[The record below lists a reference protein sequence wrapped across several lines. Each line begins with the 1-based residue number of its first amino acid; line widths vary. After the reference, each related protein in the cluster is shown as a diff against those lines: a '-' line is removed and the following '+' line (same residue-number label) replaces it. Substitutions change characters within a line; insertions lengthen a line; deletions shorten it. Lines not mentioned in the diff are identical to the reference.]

1 MQIYPKQA
9 SFRLACCVV
18 LVASGFAAHERDG
31 IAQETLK
38 TIRPPSV
45 PLVACD
51 PYFSIWSPADRL
63 TDAGTVHWT
72 GKPNTLTSL
81 IRIDGQAFR
90 LMGTQPNDLPPLE
103 QQSLSV
109 LPTRTIYKFA
119 GAGMQVVLTFMTPS
133 LPEEVELV
141 ARPVTY
147 LAWRVSATDGK
158 SHAVAI
164 YFDDSAE
171 LVVNEPSQ
179 QVTWSVVPEKFG
191 DVQALWMGSVEQP
204 ILAKRGDDLRIDW
217 GYLYTAAPT
226 AEGTTLAYVPKS
238 GRALFACT
246 GRTETAKDFA
256 PPKSA
261 SDAAVASVVFD
272 LGNVYATPV
281 ERTLMLAY
289 DDVYGLQYFGKNLRS
304 YWRRNGAKAR
314 DLIERAAREYP
325 ELAKRCAAF
334 DEELTTDLRQAGG
347 NDYALLGALAYRQ
360 CWAGNKIVADDNGQP
375 LMFIKENFS
384 NGCIGTVDV
393 IYPMAPQALV
403 FSSSL
408 TKAMLVPIL
417 DYGMSARWK
426 FPFAPHDLGTY
437 PQANG
442 QVYGGGERTEENQM
456 PVEESGNLLIIV
468 TALAKMEG
476 NADFAAKYWSALQK
490 WAAYLKDRGFDPE
503 NQLCTD
509 DFVGHLAHNVN
520 LSAKSIVALGGFAEL
535 CRMRGLNDEA
545 AKYRQLAEKF
555 AARWAKEALENDH
568 YRLAFDQPNTW
579 SQKYNLIW
587 DRLLGLRL
595 FPPEITRREM
605 DFYRKKQQE
614 YGLALDNRK
623 PYTKLDWTIWTA
635 SLTSDQS
642 DFEALVAPVVHF
654 LDRTP
659 DRVPMTDWYFVD
671 NGKKAGFQAR
681 PVVGGVFV
689 RLLDDPA
696 VWKKWSNRDRK
707 KAEGWAAQPL
717 PQRVH

>member
-1 MQIYPKQA
+1 MFVHWKQM
-9 SFRLACCVV
+9 FWTLACYGVV
-18 LVASGFAAHERDG
+18 AA
-31 IAQETLK
+31 IAAGGRETAAEEALK
-38 TIRPPSV
+38 AIRPPSV

-51 PYFSIWSPADRL
+51 PYFSVWSPADRL

-81 IRIDGQAFR
+81 IRIDGKAFR
-90 LMGTQPNDLPPLE
+90 LMGTQPTDVPPLE

-109 LPTRTIYKFA
+109 LPTRTIYTFA
-119 GAGMQVVLTFMTPS
+119 GAGVQVVLTFMTPS

-147 LAWRVSATDGK
+147 LTWRVSAIDGK

-164 YFDDSAE
+164 YFDDSSQ
-171 LVVNEPSQ
+171 LVVNELSQ
-179 QVTWSVVPEKFG
+179 QVTWSATPEKFG
-191 DVQALWMGSVEQP
+191 DVQAIRIGSVDQP

-217 GYLYTAAPT
+217 GYLYTAAPA
-226 AEGTTLAYVPKS
+226 AEGATLACLPAS
-238 GRALFACT
+238 SRAQFAST
-246 GRTETAKDFA
+246 GQLEAAKDFA
-256 PPKSA
+256 PPKPA
-261 SDAAVASVVFD
+261 SDAAVASIVFD
-272 LGNVYATPV
+272 LGNVSETPV
-281 ERTLMLAY
+281 ERMLLLAY
-289 DDVYGLQYFGKNLRS
+289 DDVYGLQYFGKSLRS
-304 YWRRNGAKAR
+304 YWRRNGAEAK

-325 ELAKRCAAF
+325 ELVKRCTTF
-334 DEELTTDLRQAGG
+334 DDELIADLRQAGG
-347 NDYALLGALAYRQ
+347 EDYAVLGALAYRQ
-360 CWAGNKIVADDNGQP
+360 CWAGNKIVADGNGQP

-393 IYPMAPQALV
+393 VYPMAPQALL
-403 FSSSL
+403 FSPSL
-408 TKAMLVPIL
+408 SKAMLVPVL
-417 DYGMSARWK
+417 DYGMSPRWK

-456 PVEESGNLLIIV
+456 PVEESGNILLVV

-476 NADFAAKYWSALQK
+476 NADFAAKYWPALEE
-490 WAAYLKDRGFDPE
+490 WAAYLKDKGFDPE

-509 DFVGHLAHNVN
+509 DFAGHLAHNVN

-545 AKYRQLAEKF
+545 AEYRQLAEQF
-555 AARWAKEALENDH
+555 AARWANEALEGDH

-587 DRLLGLRL
+587 DRLLGLHL
-595 FPPEITRREM
+595 FPAEVTRREM

-635 SLTSDQS
+635 SLTGDRG
-642 DFEALVAPVVHF
+642 DFETLAAPVVHF

-671 NGKKAGFQAR
+671 SAKKAGFQAR

-696 VWKKWSNRDRK
+696 VWRKWSNRDRT
-707 KAEGWAAQPL
+707 KAEGWAPIPTL
-717 PQRVH
+717 